1 MTNLLYASSTGA
13 VLDILALLTIFILG
27 TICAKR
33 GFINSLIR
41 IFGTILCLIIAS
53 KLSSWFTVLLEDWF
67 SLVTVVSDGLE
78 GVLVSIFG
86 EKVML
91 TDLSVITGDY
101 LTSNDLPRW
110 LADIVVQTCEELG
123 YPMGQTVSEIVCP
136 VFGYYIVM
144 AISFIILFVGLKI
157 LLYFLKK
164 IIDQLRNFRLIGI
177 PDTLLGLALGII
189 EAIIFI
195 NIAITIIGVIPI
207 DFFQNIIFEIENSL
221 LTGLISK
228 INVFELIFVGLSK
241 ANFIDYIKSTLASL

>member
-41 IFGTILCLIIAS
+41 IFGTILCLIVAS

-123 YPMGQTVSEIVCP
+123 YPMGQTVSEIV
-136 VFGYYIVM
+136 
-144 AISFIILFVGLKI
+144 
-157 LLYFLKK
+157 
-164 IIDQLRNFRLIGI
+164 
-177 PDTLLGLALGII
+177 
-189 EAIIFI
+189 
-195 NIAITIIGVIPI
+195 
-207 DFFQNIIFEIENSL
+207 
-221 LTGLISK
+221 
-228 INVFELIFVGLSK
+228 
-241 ANFIDYIKSTLASL
+241 